1 MDKELNSLLESILL
15 LLIQMLKGFIMGVWH
30 GLRKALQ
37 NKWYLTGIGITLVFS
52 VICITEKAMVCRMI
66 PETIPEWLQ
75 QGIYLMLL
83 AAPVIYLFLIG
94 QTGQKIM
101 TNALKILDSRER
113 MVNFRNMPVAA
124 KRVKRYCFFSS
135 LRFRCRNGAPPGNVW
150 RLLWTAVS

>member
-94 QTGQKIM
+94 QTGQKNYDKCFDCLLY
-101 TNALKILDSRER
+101 TSD
-113 MVNFRNMPVAA
+113 AA
-124 KRVKRYCFFSS
+124 DE
-135 LRFRCRNGAPPGNVW
+135 
-150 RLLWTAVS
+150 

>member
-1 MDKELNSLLESILL
+1 
-15 LLIQMLKGFIMGVWH
+15 MGIWH

-52 VICITEKAMVCRMI
+52 CDLYHRKKAMVCRMI

-75 QGIYLMLL
+75 HGIYLMLL

-101 TNALKILDSRER
+101 TNALKISDSRER

-124 KRVKRYCFFSS
+124 KRVKDTAFFSS
-135 LRFRCRNGAPPGNVW
+135 LRFRCRSGAPPG
-150 RLLWTAVS
+150 TAGDCFGLQYHKN